1 MLLTAS
7 SRQALGC
14 LRLHLRLRCGRILL
28 LLLLKNA
35 VRLLLDLL
43 QLERAQ
49 VERLQAL
56 NVLNDALLR
65 HFLLLGG
72 PSAQDLLQALYLHQT
87 LLNGRIVSVRLQH
100 L

>member
-1 MLLTAS
+1 MLLATR

-14 LRLHLRLRCGRILL
+14 LRLLLRLRCGRILL

-56 NVLNDALLR
+56 NVLNDALLG